1 MRLVAVLLI
10 GLAGHQTEGRI
21 WGGSASQKVLP
32 LKVQIS
38 LSPVGITNALDG
50 RSLGFEG
57 ESVMASDWF
66 SMDPFHGAGWGSGWP
81 KVEDQPKSGKL
92 ATNAIL
98 AKETASVE
106 SGESTEISKEFEI
119 VPNLTEAAELGI
131 RENGGNSENW
141 KTLKTGSFSSKVKSG
156 GKLTNLKLHKDSS
169 RRPEN
174 SKPELEKIN
183 EVSNYLR
190 KVCQSTNSRDVVGL
204 CKELQIEVRDIQKPT
219 RKFHPSELLTI
230 DWKQV
235 VKDAMRKRNEERFLE
250 FERKVA
256 AAKETENH
264 LFFHPHGF
272 KRRKAPV
279 GMVDSIRGA
288 LIKLI
293 SPLSGR
299 RAWKPLSQWDEKHS
313 LKKSFRISPT
323 NPKKRFQLPN
333 KIAKVAGT
341 NNNVKRQAQPKPSI
355 KRKFSHLSSL
365 QPVLVLGSET
375 SNCPSGEEIGGQLR
389 PFFNEGCFGM
399 GRNRNMQILE

>member
-10 GLAGHQTEGRI
+10 GLAGHQVEGRI
-21 WGGSASQKVLP
+21 WGGSSSQKVLP
-32 LKVQIS
+32 PKVKS
-38 LSPVGITNALDG
+38 NPSPVGITNALDG
-50 RSLGFEG
+50 RNLGFEG

-98 AKETASVE
+98 AKETASVK

-119 VPNLTEAAELGI
+119 VPNLTEAPELVI

-169 RRPEN
+169 QRPEN

-204 CKELQIEVRDIQKPT
+204 CKEMQIEVRDIQKPT

-341 NNNVKRQAQPKPSI
+341 NNKASSTQAKHKKKILSPFLFAASFGSRQRDI
-355 KRKFSHLSSL
+355 EM
-365 QPVLVLGSET
+365 SERR
-375 SNCPSGEEIGGQLR
+375 GEWR
-389 PFFNEGCFGM
+389 PASTFLHRRMFWNGKK
-399 GRNRNMQILE
+399 

>member
-1 MRLVAVLLI
+1 MLVCLV
-10 GLAGHQTEGRI
+10 GHRCEGRI
-21 WGGSASQKVLP
+21 WGGSELQKTPTSV
-32 LKVQIS
+32 S
-38 LSPVGITNALDG
+38 SGNESPVKSIMDFKE
-50 RSLGFEG
+50 RGFES

-66 SMDPFHGAGWGSGWP
+66 SMDPFNNAGWGDSWP
-81 KVEDQPKSGKL
+81 KSDDRPKTEKL
-92 ATNAIL
+92 TEVPNL
-98 AKETASVE
+98 LRAKGTQLSE
-106 SGESTEISKEFEI
+106 GGQSKEMLQEFEI
-119 VPNLTEAAELGI
+119 VPNLTEASELKSV
-131 RENGGNSENW
+131 EKEKGGNSENW
-141 KTLKTGSFSSKVKSG
+141 KTLKSGTFSSKVKSG

-204 CKELQIEVRDIQKPT
+204 CKEMQIEVRDIQKPA

-365 QPVLVLGSET
+365 QPVLGLGSET
-375 SNCPSGEEIGGQLR
+375 SNCPSGEEIGDPLP
-389 PFFNEGCFGM
+389 PFFTEGCFGM